1 MPANETAWRDKA
13 KKATTC
19 QMDGP
24 SNPTLSTYVE
34 GLKAHDICAIAKTL
48 SEEVKFVTQAKT
60 MDKTS
65 ILEFLAALYAG
76 FPNWSY
82 DHDEPVRRDEGSY
95 SILWRQRGTHTAKL
109 DLPGF
114 AAVPATGK
122 KVVIPEQR
130 FFYRVGSEGL
140 TEIQPDPI
148 PGGAPRGIFEQIG
161 VEQPPL

>member
-1 MPANETAWRDKA
+1 
-13 KKATTC
+13 
-19 QMDGP
+19 MDGP

-48 SEEVKFVTQAKT
+48 SEEVKFVTQAKP
-60 MDKTS
+60 MAKTS
-65 ILEFLAALYAG
+65 TLEFLAALYAG
-76 FPNWSY
+76 FPDWSY

-95 SILWRQRGTHTAKL
+95 AILWRQRGTHTERLA
-109 DLPGF
+109 LPGF
-114 AAVPATGK
+114 EVVPATGK
-122 KVVIPEQR
+122 KVIIPEQR